1 MKKSNWIILAVLTV
15 GAGFFLWLWYYLGFN
30 FVDDP
35 LDLVLAVVWWAV
47 VLAAALGVHFAE
59 KKRRERVRTAYLAQG
74 ALFNSE
80 KGLLSL
86 EGFEEGTTLVEALQQ
101 TLSELK
107 YNFDRADLPKREETR
122 FDRVVRTEKFDKDDE
137 DKWEGE
143 VVDVRT
149 KEAFPFKGKQE
160 LAGLLAV

>member
-1 MKKSNWIILAVLTV
+1 MKKSNWIILAVLTI

-35 LDLVLAVVWWAV
+35 LDLVLAIVWWAV

-86 EGFEEGTTLVEALQQ
+86 ESFEEGTTLVEALQQ

-107 YNFDRADLPKREETR
+107 YSFDRADLPKREETR
-122 FDRVVRTEKFDKDDE
+122 FDRVVRTEKFDEDDE

-149 KEAFPFKGKQE
+149 KETFPFKGKQE